1 MVKIIDYKT
10 RKRTDGSEF
19 NVLIVQ
25 GGLETVTSRE
35 TGKTY
40 FTARKANVPCT
51 FNETVCKSL
60 LGTDLEGSIQKVE
73 VTPYE
78 YTVPSTGETI
88 TLQHSYQYVSKEES
102 IVKNNVVQQQEEVY

>member
-1 MVKIIDYKT
+1 MFPVH
-10 RKRTDGSEF
+10 
-19 NVLIVQ
+19 
-25 GGLETVTSRE
+25 
-35 TGKTY
+35 
-40 FTARKANVPCT
+40 
-51 FNETVCKSL
+51 L

-102 IVKNNVVQQQEEVY
+102 IVKSNVVQQQEEVY